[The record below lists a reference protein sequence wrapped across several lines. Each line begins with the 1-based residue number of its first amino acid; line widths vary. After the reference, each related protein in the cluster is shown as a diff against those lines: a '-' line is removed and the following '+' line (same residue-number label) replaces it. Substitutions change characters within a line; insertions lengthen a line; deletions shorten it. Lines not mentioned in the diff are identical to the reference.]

1 MKSTPSLN
9 SFLDIFLPAHLN
21 ETFDYLILVKFR
33 AFVLIV
39 LMNITGCLLTGLLST
54 QFEFQKIG
62 LLFLVICILFSVSVL
77 ALIKL
82 SGVEL
87 ISKINLF
94 FYFFCLVI
102 AGVTL
107 LGVYFDLR
115 AGIFAGVWFFPI
127 LLMSSL
133 LFSPKITSVIFG
145 VLVTGIAHSIYL
157 KITGENYTP
166 MVMTLNNDLIF
177 SFYLLM
183 SFILTFIYLIAYRK
197 FTRDLIEK
205 HTEDA
210 GKTVEKVKYESLALL
225 STQFAHEV
233 NNPLF
238 RLQSGIDI
246 LVAKIESGS
255 FDMKMIAKTQSDV
268 EATIKYISS
277 LSKNLSEYA
286 KETPETSMSLLKLET
301 PLLAVIDLLKDK
313 MLQTDSVIEL
323 YVEENLEIIS
333 YPSALK
339 QIMINY
345 LTAFLNLSKISG
357 KKVFQIKAET
367 QGEWVTISLI
377 LREESYSYLKNM
389 IETIHPDKLSPTQVK
404 YVKMYNVASNLV
416 GQLDGNVKL
425 IGDDNQVV
433 IRIEL
438 PTYEE

>member
-1 MKSTPSLN
+1 MKSTLSLN

-21 ETFDYLILVKFR
+21 ETFDYLVLVKFR
-33 AFVLIV
+33 AFVLII

-54 QFEFQKIG
+54 QFEFQKIAFF
-62 LLFLVICILFSVSVL
+62 FLVICILFSVSVL

-94 FYFFCLVI
+94 FYFFCLGI
-102 AGVTL
+102 AGVSL
-107 LGVYFDLR
+107 LGVYFDLE
-115 AGIFAGVWFFPI
+115 AGIFAGIWFFPI

-133 LFSPKITSVIFG
+133 MFSAKITGVVFG

-157 KITGENYTP
+157 KLSSDYTP
-166 MVMTLNNDLIF
+166 LVMTLDKDLIF

-183 SFILTFIYLIAYRK
+183 AFILTFIYLIAYRK
-197 FTRDLIEK
+197 FTMDLIDK
-205 HTEDA
+205 NTEEE
-210 GKTVEKVKYESLALL
+210 GKTIEKVKYESLALL

-238 RLQSGIDI
+238 RLQSGIDT

-339 QIMINY
+339 QIVINY

-367 QGEWVTISLI
+367 QGKWVTISLI
-377 LREESYSYLKNM
+377 LLEESYGYLKSM
-389 IETIHPDKLSPTQVK
+389 IEINHPDKLSPTQVK

>member
-62 LLFLVICILFSVSVL
+62 FLFLVICILFSVSVL

-94 FYFFCLVI
+94 FYFFCLVV

-115 AGIFAGVWFFPI
+115 AGIFAGIWFFPI

-133 LFSPKITSVIFG
+133 LFSTKITGVVFG

-157 KITGENYTP
+157 KMTGENYTP
-166 MVMTLNNDLIF
+166 IVMTLNNDLIF

-183 SFILTFIYLIAYRK
+183 SFIITFIYLIAYRK
-197 FTRDLIEK
+197 FTTDLIEK
-205 HTEDA
+205 NTEDA

-255 FDMKMIAKTQSDV
+255 FDMKMIAKTQRDV

-377 LREESYSYLKNM
+377 LREESYGYLRNM

-425 IGDDNQVV
+425 MGDDNQVV

>member
-115 AGIFAGVWFFPI
+115 AGIFAGIWFFPI

-339 QIMINY
+339 QIVINY

-377 LREESYSYLKNM
+377 LREESYSYFKNM